1 MANALFDPGREG
13 FLDGTI
19 DGDTAVLKWL
29 LVRLTAAGAP
39 VFTASRKFV
48 SDYTADHTVVSTSA
62 ALAGVTKTNGILDA
76 NDMTPAFTA
85 VTANSQNHVLILIQS
100 SAVGGGAD
108 VAATA
113 QRLIAWYDTGT
124 NLPIVPT
131 QGGDVNLTHDNG
143 ANKIFKL

>member
-19 DGDTAVLKWL
+19 DADTAVLKIA
-29 LVRLTAAGAP
+29 LVRAYTFAA
-39 VFTASRKFV
+39 SHKFV
-48 SDYTADHTVVSTSA
+48 SDVTTASGVLHVTSA
-62 ALAGVTKTNGILDA
+62 ALASKTVTSGVFDA
-76 NDMTPAFTA
+76 ADVVFTA
-85 VTANSQNHVLILIQS
+85 VAANASNHSVLLFQS

-113 QRLIAWYDTGT
+113 QRVIAWIDTGT
-124 NLPIVPT
+124 NFPIVPN
-131 QGGDVNLTHDNG
+131 GGDVTIAWDNG